1 MLPVAPWP
9 VAFRSG
15 VAYSFHTRSQT
26 KEDIVLTQSPHAS
39 IVSATLLILL
49 LARETRADDPPAAA
63 PEAAEKAS
71 ERLADSVKDAVKGAV
86 KDALDGTLK
95 DKATEAVNNALTT
108 PADDGSKETKIVL
121 RVSKEFIRQHAPPVV
136 EHVAP
141 VNKCLF
147 GSRVT
152 GTAHTRGRPALTM
165 DTDHSKPVFTL
176 HFKGTTTT
184 KTVASKHPVKA
195 YNTGVAM
202 FDVHRQ
208 IRFDGMQF
216 VEGPESIEAT
226 YASTLDCLATPPGI
240 RGRIVRK
247 FAMPQI
253 DAMKPKADAIAL
265 ADTKASVLEA
275 FGKHTDELVSDLN
288 ARLPWKQTLALL
300 VPQDTQ
306 WSGHFASTK
315 DWILASP
322 GPKEAGIPE
331 LPAEDSKAQA
341 PIELWVHGKPGDGTA
356 AKVVALWSAVHFG
369 LNKFRAN
376 ASQDPVKLED
386 IKPAIVGE
394 WWVIRVGADLVED
407 LINQLEDDEQG
418 A

>member
-1 MLPVAPWP
+1 
-9 VAFRSG
+9 
-15 VAYSFHTRSQT
+15 
-26 KEDIVLTQSPHAS
+26 VLTQSLNAS
-39 IVSATLLILL
+39 TLSATLLVLL
-49 LARETRADDPPAAA
+49 LALETRADGPPAPE
-63 PEAAEKAS
+63 PEASGTAS

-86 KDALDGTLK
+86 KNALDGTLK
-95 DKATEAVNNALTT
+95 DKATEAVNNALTV

-121 RVSKEFIRQHAPPVV
+121 RISKEFIRQHAPPVV

-152 GTAHTRGRPALTM
+152 GTAYTRGRPALTM
-165 DTDHSKPVFTL
+165 DTDHSNPVFTL

-195 YNTGVAM
+195 YNTGIAV

-226 YASTLDCLATPPGI
+226 YSSTLDCLATPPGF

-253 DAMKPKADAIAL
+253 DAMKPKADAVAL
-265 ADTKASVLEA
+265 ADTKASVLES
-275 FGKHTDELVSDLN
+275 FGKHSDELVSDLN
-288 ARLPWKQTLALL
+288 ARLPWKQTLVLL
-300 VPQDTQ
+300 MPQDTA
-306 WSGHFASTK
+306 WSGHFVSTP

-341 PIELWVHGKPGDGTA
+341 PIELWVHGKLGDGTA
-356 AKVVALWSAVHFG
+356 AKVVAIWSAVHFG
-369 LNKFRAN
+369 LDKFRDA
-376 ASQDPVKLED
+376 APKGSAKLED
-386 IKPAIVGE
+386 IKPAMVGD
-394 WWVIRVGADLVED
+394 WWVLRVGADLVEGLLD
-407 LINQLEDDEQG
+407 QLQDDENG
-418 A
+418 V

>member
-1 MLPVAPWP
+1 MFTHDPDAVKIVA
-9 VAFRSG
+9 V
-15 VAYSFHTRSQT
+15 
-26 KEDIVLTQSPHAS
+26 
-39 IVSATLLILL
+39 LLILL
-49 LARETRADDPPAAA
+49 LPGAARTEDEPTPAPASA
-63 PEAAEKAS
+63 SAESGKSS
-71 ERLADSVKDAVKGAV
+71 ERLAESVKDAVKGAV

-95 DKATEAVNNALTT
+95 DKATEAVKNALMT
-108 PADDGSKETKIVL
+108 PADDGSKETKIVM
-121 RVSKEFIRQHAPPVV
+121 RISKEFIRQHAPPAV

-152 GTAHTRGRPALTM
+152 GTAYTKGRPALTM

-176 HFKGTTTT
+176 HFRGTTTT

-195 YNTGVAM
+195 YSTGVAL

-216 VEGPESIEAT
+216 SEGPESIEAT
-226 YASTLDCLATPPGI
+226 YSSTLDGLATPPGL
-240 RGRIVRK
+240 RGCIVRK

-253 DAMKPKADAIAL
+253 EAMKPRADAIAL

-275 FGKHTDELVSDLN
+275 FGKHSDELVSDLN

-300 VPQDTQ
+300 MPDDTQ

-322 GPKEAGIPE
+322 GPKDAGIPE
-331 LPAEDSKAQA
+331 LPAEEAKAQA

-356 AKVVALWSAVHFG
+356 AKVIALWSAVHVG
-369 LNKFRAN
+369 LNNFRPN
-376 ASQDPVKLED
+376 ALQGAVKLED
-386 IKPAIVGE
+386 IKPAIVGD
-394 WWVIRVGADLVED
+394 WWVIRVGADLIEG
-407 LINQLEDDEQG
+407 LMHQLEDDDK
-418 A
+418 